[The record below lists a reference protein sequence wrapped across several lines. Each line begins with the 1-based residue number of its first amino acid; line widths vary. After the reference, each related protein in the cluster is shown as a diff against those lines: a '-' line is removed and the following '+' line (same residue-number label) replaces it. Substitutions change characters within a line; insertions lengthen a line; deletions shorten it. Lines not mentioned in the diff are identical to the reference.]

1 VRVGLAAL
9 VAALLVLLSACTGIG
24 DASQTKACRAL
35 ADQVPGISGVKEATF
50 TDAVVNSLPRCSGVV
65 VLDPG
70 LSTAQRG
77 QAVGSLYDVV
87 RTRGVKEVE
96 FNTQFSLGTSTLQV
110 SSGFPTAEE
119 VTGVLEVADQA
130 RASGIDMAW
139 SLQEGLWTTLHATV
153 SSTSPAVSLREGVAL
168 LRLAPPTGIR
178 EIDWYINDT
187 QIISPNITSDEAT
200 HLEAIASWFEKN
212 PGVSSYAL
220 TVDVGVQT
228 WTLITTTETP
238 DAVRD
243 FAAIPTRS
251 GVTVKVS
258 ASLASKAPYIS
269 IP

>member
-1 VRVGLAAL
+1 
-9 VAALLVLLSACTGIG
+9 
-24 DASQTKACRAL
+24 
-35 ADQVPGISGVKEATF
+35 VPGISGVKEASF
-50 TDAVVNSLPRCSGVV
+50 TDAIVNSLPRCSGVV

-77 QAVGSLYDVV
+77 QAVGSAYDIV

-96 FNTQFSLGTSTLQV
+96 FNTQFALGTSTLMV

-130 RASGIDMAW
+130 RASGIDIAW
-139 SLQEGLWTTLHATV
+139 SLQGLWTTLHASV
-153 SSTSPAVSLREGVAL
+153 SSTTPAASLREAIAV

-178 EIDWYINDT
+178 EIDWYLNDT

-220 TVDVGVQT
+220 AVYVGVQT

-243 FAAIPTRS
+243 FAAIPAGS

-258 ASLASKAPYIS
+258 ASLAGKAPYIS

>member
-1 VRVGLAAL
+1 MRVGPTAL
-9 VAALLVLLSACTGIG
+9 VALLLVLLSACTGIG

-35 ADQVPGISGVKEATF
+35 ADQVPGISGVKEASF
-50 TDAVVNSLPRCSGVV
+50 TDAIVNSLPRCSGVV

-77 QAVGSLYDVV
+77 QAVGSAYDIV

-96 FNTQFSLGTSTLQV
+96 FNTQFALGTSTLVV

-130 RASGIDMAW
+130 RASGIDIAW
-139 SLQEGLWTTLHATV
+139 SLQGLWTTLHASV
-153 SSTSPAVSLREGVAL
+153 SSTTPAVSLREAIAV

-178 EIDWYINDT
+178 EIDWYLNDT

-200 HLEAIASWFEKN
+200 HLEAVASWFEKN

-220 TVDVGVQT
+220 TVGLGVQT

-243 FAAIPTRS
+243 FAAIPTGS

-258 ASLASKAPYIS
+258 ASLAGKAPYIS

>member
-1 VRVGLAAL
+1 VRVGLVAL
-9 VAALLVLLSACTGIG
+9 VALLLALLSACTGIG

-77 QAVGSLYDVV
+77 QAVGSAYDIV

-96 FNTQFSLGTSTLQV
+96 FNTQFSLGTSTLHV

-130 RASGIDMAW
+130 RASGIDIAW
-139 SLQEGLWTTLHATV
+139 SLQGLWTTLHASV
-153 SSTSPAVSLREGVAL
+153 SSTTPAVSLREGVAL

-178 EIDWYINDT
+178 EIDWYLNDT

-243 FAAIPTRS
+243 FAAIPTGP

-258 ASLASKAPYIS
+258 ASLAGKAPYIS

>member
-1 VRVGLAAL
+1 VRVRL
-9 VAALLVLLSACTGIG
+9 VVLPVLLLMLSACTGLG
-24 DASQTKACRAL
+24 NPAQTKACRAL

-50 TDAVVNSLPRCSGVV
+50 TDAVVNSLPRCAGVV

-77 QAVGSLYDVV
+77 QVVGSVYDVV
-87 RTRGVKEVE
+87 RARGIKEVE
-96 FNTQFSLGTSTLQV
+96 FNTQFSLGTSTLMV
-110 SSGFPTAEE
+110 SSGFPTAEQA
-119 VTGVLEVADQA
+119 TSILGIADTS
-130 RASGIDMAW
+130 RADPVELAFSSYG
-139 SLQEGLWTTLHATV
+139 GLLATLHARV

-178 EIDWYINDT
+178 EIDWYLNDK

-200 HLEAIASWFEKN
+200 HLEAVASWFEKN

-220 TVDVGVQT
+220 TVGLGVQT

-243 FAAIPTRS
+243 FAAIPTGS

-258 ASLASKAPYIS
+258 ASLAGKAPYIS

>member
-9 VAALLVLLSACTGIG
+9 VALLLALLSACTGIG

-50 TDAVVNSLPRCSGVV
+50 TDAIVNSRPRCSGVV

-77 QAVGSLYDVV
+77 QAVGSAYDIV

-96 FNTQFSLGTSTLQV
+96 FNTQFAPGTSTLTV

-130 RASGIDMAW
+130 RASGIDIAW
-139 SLQEGLWTTLHATV
+139 SLQGLWTTLHASV
-153 SSTSPAVSLREGVAL
+153 SSTTPAVSLREGVAL

-178 EIDWYINDT
+178 EIDWYLNDT

-243 FAAIPTRS
+243 FAAIPTGS

-258 ASLASKAPYIS
+258 ASLAGKVPYIS

>member
-9 VAALLVLLSACTGIG
+9 VALLLALLSACTGIG

-50 TDAVVNSLPRCSGVV
+50 TDAIVNSRPRCSGVV

-77 QAVGSLYDVV
+77 QAVGSAYDIV

-130 RASGIDMAW
+130 RASGIDIAW
-139 SLQEGLWTTLHATV
+139 SLQGLWTTLHASV
-153 SSTSPAVSLREGVAL
+153 SSTTPAASLREAIAV

-178 EIDWYINDT
+178 EIDWYLNDT
-187 QIISPNITSDEAT
+187 QIISPNISSDEAT

-238 DAVRD
+238 DAVRG
-243 FAAIPTRS
+243 FAAIPTGS

-258 ASLASKAPYIS
+258 ASLAGKAPYIS

>member
-1 VRVGLAAL
+1 MRVGLAAL
-9 VAALLVLLSACTGIG
+9 VALLLALLSACTGIG

-50 TDAVVNSLPRCSGVV
+50 TDAIVNSRPRCSGVV

-77 QAVGSLYDVV
+77 QAVGSAYDIV

-130 RASGIDMAW
+130 RASGIDIAW
-139 SLQEGLWTTLHATV
+139 SLQGLWTTLHASV
-153 SSTSPAVSLREGVAL
+153 SSTTPAASLREAIAV

-178 EIDWYINDT
+178 EIDWYLNDT
-187 QIISPNITSDEAT
+187 QIISPNISSDEAT

-220 TVDVGVQT
+220 TVDLGVQT

-238 DAVRD
+238 AAVRD
-243 FAAIPTRS
+243 FAAIPAGS

-258 ASLASKAPYIS
+258 ASLAGKAPYIS
-269 IP
+269 VP

>member
-9 VAALLVLLSACTGIG
+9 VALLLALLSACTGIG

-50 TDAVVNSLPRCSGVV
+50 TDAIVNSRPRCSGVV

-77 QAVGSLYDVV
+77 QAVGSAYDIV

-130 RASGIDMAW
+130 RASGIDIAW
-139 SLQEGLWTTLHATV
+139 SLQGLWTTLHASV
-153 SSTSPAVSLREGVAL
+153 SSTTPAASLREAIAV

-178 EIDWYINDT
+178 EIDWYLNDT
-187 QIISPNITSDEAT
+187 QIISPNISSDEAT

-243 FAAIPTRS
+243 FAAIPTGS

-258 ASLASKAPYIS
+258 ASLAGKAPYIS

>member
-1 VRVGLAAL
+1 MRVGLAAL
-9 VAALLVLLSACTGIG
+9 VALLLALLSACTGIG

-50 TDAVVNSLPRCSGVV
+50 TDAIVNSRPRCSGVV

-77 QAVGSLYDVV
+77 QAVGSAYDIV

-96 FNTQFSLGTSTLQV
+96 FNTQFSLGTSTLTV

-130 RASGIDMAW
+130 RASGIDIAW
-139 SLQEGLWTTLHATV
+139 SLQGLWTTLHASV
-153 SSTSPAVSLREGVAL
+153 SSTTPAVSLREGVAL

-178 EIDWYINDT
+178 EIDWYLNDT

-238 DAVRD
+238 DAVRG
-243 FAAIPTRS
+243 FAAIPTGS

-258 ASLASKAPYIS
+258 ASLAGKVPYIS

>member
-1 VRVGLAAL
+1 V
-9 VAALLVLLSACTGIG
+9 
-24 DASQTKACRAL
+24 
-35 ADQVPGISGVKEATF
+35 
-50 TDAVVNSLPRCSGVV
+50 
-65 VLDPG
+65 
-70 LSTAQRG
+70 
-77 QAVGSLYDVV
+77 
-87 RTRGVKEVE
+87 
-96 FNTQFSLGTSTLQV
+96 V

-130 RASGIDMAW
+130 RASGIDIAW
-139 SLQEGLWTTLHATV
+139 SLQGLWTTLHASV
-153 SSTSPAVSLREGVAL
+153 SSTTPAVSLREAIAV

-178 EIDWYINDT
+178 EIDWYLNDT

-200 HLEAIASWFEKN
+200 HLEAVASWFEKN

-220 TVDVGVQT
+220 TVGLGVQT

-243 FAAIPTRS
+243 FAAIPTGS

-258 ASLASKAPYIS
+258 ASLAGKAPYIS

>member
-1 VRVGLAAL
+1 
-9 VAALLVLLSACTGIG
+9 VLLSACTGIG

-35 ADQVPGISGVKEATF
+35 ADQVPGISGVKEASF
-50 TDAVVNSLPRCSGVV
+50 TDAIVNSLPRCSGVV

-77 QAVGSLYDVV
+77 QAVGSAYDIV

-96 FNTQFSLGTSTLQV
+96 FNTQFALGTSTLVV

-130 RASGIDMAW
+130 RASGIDIAW
-139 SLQEGLWTTLHATV
+139 SLQGLWTTLHATV
-153 SSTSPAVSLREGVAL
+153 SSTTPAVSLREGVAL
-168 LRLAPPTGIR
+168 LRLATPTGIR
-178 EIDWYINDT
+178 EIDWYLNDK

-200 HLEAIASWFEKN
+200 HLEAVASWFEKN
-212 PGVSSYAL
+212 PGVPSYAL

-238 DAVRD
+238 DAVRG
-243 FAAIPTRS
+243 FAAMPTGS

-258 ASLASKAPYIS
+258 ASLAGKAPYIS